1 MEIRDK
7 QQVLKKRV
15 NLALVIAI
23 LALLL
28 ASAVLM
34 YVNGERNEPQ
44 LSAYSEDWDGVSNF
58 RQELENNSYSIRTII
73 SSPELLRNSEE
84 RGLEPDKTLYVAI
97 GVERLYLDSEADAI
111 RSFVDKGGRILIADD
126 FGYANTLA
134 PEFKV
139 SYLKGQLYDEAFEKN
154 PKFVIRPV
162 NFNEDAIRFS
172 GTVMFNEPSGLKVGG
187 SATVIAESSAHSWL
201 DANFNQQRDL
211 TFDAQGRPKDI
222 EAYSSYPMVALWQGD
237 LGKAIF
243 VSDSSVFINDMI
255 GRHDNREFAL
265 SLVEYLLPSGGTVIF
280 DESRHND
287 QNPATN
293 MEQESFHLI
302 VVGTTNN
309 NFKILTGTVVVLALI
324 VLLVALNDPT
334 PMVHRQVLSKVQID
348 ELRASGL
355 SAQDEE
361 RIRKVLLDAVR
372 HRYALT
378 PEELVGMK
386 VAQLEE
392 MIGDEVLLDFAL
404 KGKKKYYGQELEQ
417 ILVKIKEW
425 VGDVE

>member
-7 QQVLKKRV
+7 EQVLKKRV

-23 LALLL
+23 LALLIG
-28 ASAVLM
+28 SAVLV

-44 LSAYSEDWDGVSNF
+44 LSAYSDEWDGTSRF
-58 RQELENNSYSIRTII
+58 RQELENNSFSIRTII

-84 RGLEPDKTLYVAI
+84 RGLVPEKTLYVAI
-97 GVERLYLDSEADAI
+97 GVEKMYLDSESDAI

-126 FGYANTLA
+126 FGYANTLS

-162 NFNEDAIRFS
+162 NFEGFS
-172 GTVMFNEPSGLKVGG
+172 GIVMFNEPAALKVGG
-187 SATVIAESSAHSWL
+187 SATVIAESSDHSWL

-211 TFDAQGRPKDI
+211 TFDALGRPKDI
-222 EAYSSYPMVALWQGD
+222 EAYSSYPMTALWQGD

-243 VSDSSVFINDMI
+243 VSDPSIFINDMI

-293 MEQESFHLI
+293 LEQETFHLI

-309 NFKILTGTVVVLALI
+309 NFKILTGTVAVLALI
-324 VLLVALNDPT
+324 VLLVALNDPI
-334 PMVHRQVLSKVQID
+334 PMVHRQVISKVHLD
-348 ELRASGL
+348 ELRMSGL

-361 RIRKVLLDAVR
+361 RVRKVLLDAVR

-378 PEELVGMK
+378 PEELLGMK

-392 MIGDEVLLDFAL
+392 LIGDEALLDFAL
-404 KGKKKYYGQELEQ
+404 KAKKKYYGQELEQ
-417 ILVKIKEW
+417 ILIRIKEW

>member
-15 NLALVIAI
+15 NIALVIAI
-23 LALLL
+23 LSLLL

-44 LSAYSEDWDGVSNF
+44 LSAYSDAWDGVSGF
-58 RQELENNSYSIRTII
+58 RQELQNNSYSIRTII
-73 SSPELLRNSEE
+73 SSPELLRNCEE
-84 RGLEPDKTLYVAI
+84 RGMVPEKTLYVAI
-97 GVERLYLDSEADAI
+97 GVERMYLDSEASAL
-111 RSFVDKGGRILIADD
+111 RSFVDKGGRILFADD
-126 FGYANTLA
+126 FGYANTVA

-139 SYLKGQLYDEAFEKN
+139 SYLDGQLYDEAFEKN

-162 NFNEDAIRFS
+162 NFNEGGFH
-172 GTVMFNEPSGLKVGG
+172 GTVIFNEPAGLKVGG

-201 DANFNQQRDL
+201 DANFNGQRDL
-211 TFDAQGRPKDI
+211 TFDGQGRPKDI
-222 EAYSSYPMVALWQGD
+222 EAYSSYPMAALWQGD

-287 QNPATN
+287 DNPATN
-293 MEQESFHLI
+293 LEQESFHLI

-309 NFKILTGTVVVLALI
+309 NFKILTGTIVVLALI
-324 VLLVALNDPT
+324 VLLVALSDPA
-334 PMVHRQVLSKVQID
+334 PQVHRQMLSKVQID
-348 ELRASGL
+348 ELRSSGL

-361 RIRKVLLDAVR
+361 RLRKVLLDAVR

-392 MIGDEVLLDFAL
+392 LIGDDDLLDFAL

-417 ILVKIKEW
+417 LLVKIKEW

>member
-7 QQVLKKRV
+7 EHVLKKRV

-23 LALLL
+23 IGLLT
-28 ASAVLM
+28 ASVVLI

-44 LSAYSEDWDGVSNF
+44 LSAYSDDWNGVSAF
-58 RQELENNSYSIRTII
+58 RHDLENNSFSIRTII

-84 RGLEPDKTLYVAI
+84 RGLVPEKTLYVAI
-97 GVERLYLDSEADAI
+97 GVEKMYLDSESDAI
-111 RSFVDKGGRILIADD
+111 RTFVDKGGRILIADD
-126 FGYANTLA
+126 FGYANTLS

-162 NFNEDAIRFS
+162 NFNEGMFH
-172 GTVMFNEPSGLKVGG
+172 GTVMFNEPSALKIGG
-187 SATVIAESSAHSWL
+187 SATPIAESSDHSWL

-211 TFDAQGRPKDI
+211 TFDDQGRPKDI
-222 EAYSSYPMVALWQGD
+222 EAYSSYPMVAMWQGD

-243 VSDSSVFINDMI
+243 VSDSSIFINDMI

-287 QNPATN
+287 PNPATN
-293 MEQESFHLI
+293 LEQETFHLI

-309 NFKILTGTVVVLALI
+309 NFKILTGTIVVLALI
-324 VLLVALNDPT
+324 VLLVALSDPAS
-334 PMVHRQVLSKVQID
+334 MVHRQVLSKVHLD
-348 ELRASGL
+348 ELRTSGL
-355 SAQDEE
+355 SAHDEE
-361 RIRKVLLDAVR
+361 RLRKVLLDAVR

-378 PEELVGMK
+378 PEELLGMK

-392 MIGDEVLLDFAL
+392 LIGDEALLDFAL
-404 KGKKKYYGQELEQ
+404 KAKKKYYGQELEQ
-417 ILVKIKEW
+417 ILVKIQEW
-425 VGDVE
+425 AGDVE